1 MRAPTHLE
9 RSRRSAKRSNAATV
23 PGEAKIHG
31 SVVRPCCAQEWHS
44 AAAGSVMGRLPSIA
58 TLLKF
63 EPRRGEAGRRVV
75 EAYER
80 LSLRKGGR
88 DT

>member
-23 PGEAKIHG
+23 LGEAKIHG

-63 EPRRGEAGRRVV
+63 RRNTSRAPP
-75 EAYER
+75 
-80 LSLRKGGR
+80 SGGWT
-88 DT
+88 DEV